1 MPLLK
6 LKVVGGPGYGQF
18 YVRNPLDRCKSHVLG
33 RVDGCEIFVDDKIM
47 SKRHCT
53 FQFVPGKSPI
63 STDSDLPPS
72 TTLSQ

>member
-53 FQFVPGKSPI
+53 F
-63 STDSDLPPS
+63 
-72 TTLSQ
+72 